1 MLNPQCLLCLVWFL
15 FVLSR
20 RSNSSKP
27 ETLCANILETAFA
40 RGKDENN
47 SVCSLIILQFFDL
60 PDIFSCSP
68 QSLGESSICY
78 NDDQYVSWENTLKRK
93 KLKLRLPLIVDNVKA
108 YLMQAKWNGSQM
120 FVTFMKLIFDGQKL
134 STTSETSKTT
144 ILHIKNSVQPR
155 LSFVILR
162 NDLFISFSVIC
173 LKFIFGFYFW
183 LIKRWQQN

>member
-1 MLNPQCLLCLVWFL
+1 MFSPPVGIYNIHQRKMNARFSLQCVWFL

-47 SVCSLIILQFFDL
+47 SSLNILQFFDL

-68 QSLGESSICY
+68 QSLGESSLYY

-93 KLKLRLPLIVDNVKA
+93 KQIEIQIASYCGQCKSLPHA
-108 YLMQAKWNGSQM
+108 SQM
-120 FVTFMKLIFDGQKL
+120 KWLTNVRD
-134 STTSETSKTT
+134 
-144 ILHIKNSVQPR
+144 
-155 LSFVILR
+155 
-162 NDLFISFSVIC
+162 
-173 LKFIFGFYFW
+173 FYE
-183 LIKRWQQN
+183 INI

>member
-1 MLNPQCLLCLVWFL
+1 MNARFSLQCIWFL

-47 SVCSLIILQFFDL
+47 SSLNILQFFDL

-68 QSLGESSICY
+68 QSLGESSLCY

-93 KLKLRLPLIVDNVKA
+93 KQIEIQIASYCGQCKSLPHA
-108 YLMQAKWNGSQM
+108 SQM
-120 FVTFMKLIFDGQKL
+120 KWLTNVRDFYEINIWWPKTVNNLQNIKDHYTAHIS
-134 STTSETSKTT
+134 STKIELCYFEKWYVYFFQWYVSD
-144 ILHIKNSVQPR
+144 
-155 LSFVILR
+155 ILR
-162 NDLFISFSVIC
+162 TI
-173 LKFIFGFYFW
+173 
-183 LIKRWQQN
+183 

>member
-1 MLNPQCLLCLVWFL
+1 MKIVAMFSFVMAFYKVFVVNQFRNSIWFVCSPIGIYNIHQRQMNSRFSLQCIWFL

-47 SVCSLIILQFFDL
+47 SVSSLNILQFFDL

-93 KLKLRLPLIVDNVKA
+93 NKLKFSLPLIVDNVKA
-108 YLMQAKWNGSQM
+108 
-120 FVTFMKLIFDGQKL
+120 
-134 STTSETSKTT
+134 
-144 ILHIKNSVQPR
+144 
-155 LSFVILR
+155 
-162 NDLFISFSVIC
+162 
-173 LKFIFGFYFW
+173 
-183 LIKRWQQN
+183 